1 MYAPAI
7 RRSHVSRRRIAF
19 LLVLGCA
26 LSAAPAAQA
35 GAPGRWTQVTS
46 GPKGS
51 LLESVGLARTRDGVL
66 HVAWVRADTP
76 SQDTLLHTAIAPNG
90 AVRAANPIFTWP
102 SISPPALVAP
112 GGTSLRVLWGAIGQT
127 PGDPVND
134 LVTDTSDASGTAW
147 SAPAGVN
154 QSDLAYQSPIAATL
168 DRSGQVWST
177 WDGTFGVRV
186 RPGVAPL
193 GALPPT
199 FLHSGCCFYNSNV
212 GADARSG
219 EVWAAWDSNVTGDPG
234 RFVQRAGPGGA
245 PTGPRYRAPASATR
259 YGGAPS
265 YSMPSGRAAIAGR
278 PGGQGRVWTAYPS
291 GYPTTRRIVLWRIE
305 AHRTLTAANLRA
317 GYASGTL
324 SLAAD
329 QDGRMWTSWVAQDRR
344 GRLRLFARRSD
355 RRVSKLGAIV
365 AVPLPR
371 GTTSAWRAASSAQN
385 GKLDV
390 LVNLTVGASP
400 NAFTWHTQIRPP
412 LSLRGVR
419 ARAGRGHVRVTFTA
433 TDAGA
438 RVPGATVRFRGR
450 RAQTGHDGRASFTLA
465 RPSRPYRATGVASL
479 GGYGGA
485 RATVTVR

>member
-1 MYAPAI
+1 MTNRAASCLLAI
-7 RRSHVSRRRIAF
+7 A
-19 LLVLGCA
+19 CA
-26 LSAAPAAQA
+26 LWLSPAASA

-51 LLESVGLARTRDGVL
+51 LLETVGLARTRDGVL
-66 HVAWVRADTP
+66 HVAWVRADSP
-76 SQDTLLHTAIAPNG
+76 SQDTLLHTAIGPNG
-90 AVRAANPIFTWP
+90 AVRPANAIFTWP
-102 SISPPALVAP
+102 SISSPALVAP
-112 GGTSLRVLWGAIGQT
+112 GGTGLRVMWGAIGQT
-127 PGDPVND
+127 PDDPVDD
-134 LVTDTSDASGTAW
+134 LVSNTSDASGAAW
-147 SAPAGVN
+147 SPPAGVN
-154 QSDLAYQSPIAATL
+154 QSNQAYQSAIAATL
-168 DRSGQVWST
+168 DRTGQVWST

-199 FLHSGCCFYNSNV
+199 FLRSGCCFYNANV
-212 GADARSG
+212 GADARDG
-219 EVWAAWDSNVTGDPG
+219 DVWAAWDSNVTGDPG
-234 RFVQRAGPGGA
+234 RFVQRAGPDGG

-259 YGGAPS
+259 YGGGMT
-265 YSMPSGRAAIAGR
+265 YSMPSGRAAISGR

-291 GYPTTRRIVLWRIE
+291 GYPTPTRIVLWRIE
-305 AHRTLTAANLRA
+305 AHRTLTAAQLRT

-329 QDGRMWTSWVAQDRR
+329 DEGRMWTSWVAQDRR

-371 GTTSAWRAASSAQN
+371 GTTSAWRAASNAQN

-390 LVNLTVGASP
+390 LVNLTVGGSP

-412 LSLRGVR
+412 LSLRGSR
-419 ARAGRGHVRVTFTA
+419 ARAGRGRVRITFTA

-438 RVPGATVRFRGR
+438 AVPGATVRFRGR
-450 RAQTGHDGRASFTLA
+450 RATTGSRGRASFVLR
-465 RPSRPYRATGVASL
+465 RPRRAYRAAGVASL
-479 GGYGGA
+479 GGYASA